1 MMANLSSRLTTRTWQ
16 LGGDKAL
23 LNAEGLQASV
33 DISIPSL
40 GLHELSLNGKPI
52 AGQLLGVTVAE
63 EGAPPTELAISG
75 IDCFVRGG
83 DLVANYPQCE
93 TQPFTLHNYWRIAE
107 ASDKLIVIDAIVSL
121 QTTLLECYPK
131 TILTTEL
138 PAEHS
143 LVLSTDLV
151 SPDKVA
157 EQSASSIFESDE
169 LVGILLR
176 GIHPEWSY
184 VEITHPTDLG
194 TWRIE
199 KNGNTRMRRE
209 LGGEFQEK
217 GVIRRLRVRGAFVS
231 RENDEQIA
239 RQILAEFAAS
249 EPPLTA

>member
-1 MMANLSSRLTTRTWQ
+1 MATSSILSAWQ
-16 LGGDKAL
+16 LTQSLGQLNCGAL
-23 LNAEGLQASV
+23 AARVNVEQ
-33 DISIPSL
+33 PSL
-40 GLHELSLNGKPI
+40 GLHELSLNGAPI
-52 AGQLLGVTVAE
+52 TGQLLGVTVAE
-63 EGAPPTELAISG
+63 EGAPPTELAIAG
-75 IDCFVRGG
+75 IDTFVRGG

-138 PAEHS
+138 QAEDS
-143 LVLSTDLV
+143 LVLS
-151 SPDKVA
+151 PDEVA
-157 EQSASSIFESDE
+157 DQSANSILESDE
-169 LVGILLR
+169 SVGVLLR

-194 TWRIE
+194 TWRMQ
-199 KNGNTRMRRE
+199 KNGTTRMQRE

-217 GVIRRLRVRGAFVS
+217 GVIRRLRVRGAFVA
-231 RENDEQIA
+231 RENDVQIA
-239 RQILAEFAAS
+239 RKILVEFAKS

>member
-1 MMANLSSRLTTRTWQ
+1 MMANLSARITTQTWQ

-23 LNAEGLQASV
+23 LNAEGLQAIV
-33 DISIPSL
+33 DISSPSL
-40 GLHELSLNGKPI
+40 GLHGLSLNGEPI

-63 EGAPPTELAISG
+63 EGAPPTELAIAG
-75 IDCFVRGG
+75 IDGFIRGS

-107 ASDKLIVIDAIVSL
+107 VSDKLVVIDAIVSL

-131 TILTTEL
+131 TILTTAL
-138 PAEHS
+138 PAENS
-143 LVLSTDLV
+143 LVLSTDET
-151 SPDKVA
+151 A
-157 EQSASSIFESDE
+157 EQSVSSIFESDE

-199 KNGNTRMRRE
+199 KNGTTRMQRE

-217 GVIRRLRVRGAFVS
+217 GVIRRLRVRGAFVAAA
-231 RENDEQIA
+231 ND
-239 RQILAEFAAS
+239 AEFARRVIKEFVAS
-249 EPPLTA
+249 SPPLTA